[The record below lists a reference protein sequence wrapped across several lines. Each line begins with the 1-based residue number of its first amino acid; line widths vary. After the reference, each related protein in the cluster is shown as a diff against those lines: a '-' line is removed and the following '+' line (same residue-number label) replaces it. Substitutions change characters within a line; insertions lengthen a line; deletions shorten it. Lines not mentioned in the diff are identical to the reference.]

1 MIDTREATTGGT
13 RRRSMTGVMVFT
25 VTALASLVLSPITA
39 LWALLLGALLLV
51 TGSVAS
57 LLRWPERGVLLLS
70 AGAGVLLGV
79 IPYFLLA
86 VFRA

>member
-1 MIDTREATTGGT
+1 MTDTREATTGRT
-13 RRRSMTGVMVFT
+13 RRRSTTGVMVFT

-39 LWALLLGALLLV
+39 LWALLLGTLLLV

-57 LLRWPERGVLLLS
+57 LLRRPERGVLLS

-86 VFRA
+86 VFQA